1 MPLNDELRL
10 SPQDLEERITDKTKL
25 IIINSPSNP
34 TGAVQ
39 TEDEM
44 KAIAEMADD
53 KDIGVI
59 SDEVYEHF
67 IYEGKNVSPGKYSEN
82 VITVN
87 AVSKT
92 YAMTGWRVGYMV
104 AKGCALEELLKIH
117 QYAQACACSISQKA
131 ALAAITG
138 PQECVYQMRDEFRRR
153 RDLLVEGFREMG
165 IDLVEPKGAFYLFPR
180 VGDGDSVAARL
191 GKAGVIVVPGS
202 AFRTMRQGA
211 YQDLLCGLK
220 GKPGRSAEADERYPL
235 NRRAAIV
242 ARSDEMKEQV
252 EVRELKEGRYVII
265 DDEPCI
271 IKGISHSK
279 PGKHGSAKARVDAIG
294 IFDNQKR
301 SIVFPVTTKI
311 YVPTVERKTGQVLSI
326 GDSICAAH
334 GHEHLPD
341 SGRPH
346 NCGPEAQDRGRQRG
360 SIPVR
365 HGQNEAGPSLGSHV
379 QEVRLCRRFLRNR
392 RCRFCGNRAAF

>member
-1 MPLNDELRL
+1 MRFASCTGEIEISGIRKCFEGAGPGAINLGLGQPDFDTPEHIKRAAIKAIEKGFTGYTPNCGYPDLREALAEKFMTENEIECTPEEIMVTSGASEALFLAIAALVDRGDEVLIGDPSFLSYSALTKLVGGRPVEVPLNDELRF
-10 SPQDLEERITDKTKL
+10 SPEDLEERITDKTKL

-44 KAIAEMADD
+44 KAIAQMADD
-53 KDIGVI
+53 KDVGVV

-67 IYEGKNVSPGKYSEN
+67 IYEGKNASPGKYSEN

-138 PQECVYQMRDEFRRR
+138 PQECVFQMRDEFRQR

-202 AFRTMRQGA
+202 AFGQGGREHIRISYAASRANLEEALKRMR
-211 YQDLLCGLK
+211 
-220 GKPGRSAEADERYPL
+220 
-235 NRRAAIV
+235 
-242 ARSDEMKEQV
+242 
-252 EVRELKEGRYVII
+252 
-265 DDEPCI
+265 
-271 IKGISHSK
+271 GI
-279 PGKHGSAKARVDAIG
+279 
-294 IFDNQKR
+294 
-301 SIVFPVTTKI
+301 
-311 YVPTVERKTGQVLSI
+311 L
-326 GDSICAAH
+326 
-334 GHEHLPD
+334 
-341 SGRPH
+341 
-346 NCGPEAQDRGRQRG
+346 
-360 SIPVR
+360 
-365 HGQNEAGPSLGSHV
+365 
-379 QEVRLCRRFLRNR
+379 
-392 RCRFCGNRAAF
+392 